1 MAQLIVVNS
10 TSVLAALV
18 VVYGAALAFYRLN
31 LHPLAEFPGPT
42 LSIIS
47 YWYEF
52 YFEIERL
59 HDISGPIIRIN
70 PDELHIKDA
79 DFFNI
84 LYSSSG
90 GEQRNKYA
98 RHQNANESPGSVAST
113 GPADLHRLKQS
124 ALNPFFS
131 KASIT
136 RLEPLIQEKVEL
148 LCNGL
153 RNLMERKEIV
163 YVGAAYYSLSLDV
176 ISDYSFGTSWHCLD
190 TPGFATEW
198 EKTIISV
205 LESTPLSKQLPWIN
219 LLIQRLPAAWRK
231 RLTPDIGVLIATKQK
246 IGKQISHIKNSLALV
261 DSLPPLEK
269 ELRRVIDEA
278 FVLLI
283 SGTDTTVHA
292 LAIAT
297 YHLLANPSILFT
309 LKEELKVAIPDP
321 SSPPSWRELEQL
333 PYLRA
338 VISETLRIGAVAT
351 IRIATQA
358 PSTPTNYKDWII
370 PAGTPVAMN
379 TRSILHDRQIFP
391 EPEKFQP
398 ERLDKYLVA
407 FSKGS
412 RACLGLNLAYAE
424 MYLALA
430 NVMRRFEMVLDDV
443 VRERDVDIVRD
454 CIIGLPS
461 KGSKGVTVRILRE
474 N

>member
-1 MAQLIVVNS
+1 V
-10 TSVLAALV
+10 
-18 VVYGAALAFYRLN
+18 
-31 LHPLAEFPGPT
+31 
-42 LSIIS
+42 
-47 YWYEF
+47 
-52 YFEIERL
+52 
-59 HDISGPIIRIN
+59 
-70 PDELHIKDA
+70 
-79 DFFNI
+79 
-84 LYSSSG
+84 
-90 GEQRNKYA
+90 
-98 RHQNANESPGSVAST
+98 
-113 GPADLHRLKQS
+113 
-124 ALNPFFS
+124 
-131 KASIT
+131 
-136 RLEPLIQEKVEL
+136 
-148 LCNGL
+148 
-153 RNLMERKEIV
+153 ERKEIV
-163 YVGAAYYSLSLDV
+163 HVGAAYYSLSLDV

-190 TPGFATEW
+190 TPGFAPEW

-205 LESTPLSKQLPWIN
+205 LESTPLSKKLPWIN
-219 LLIQRLPAAWRK
+219 SLIQRLPAAWRK
-231 RLTPDIGVLIATKQK
+231 LLTPDIGVLITTKQK

-261 DSLPPLEK
+261 ESTPAEERIAGSKDTMFHAILTSSLPPLEK
-269 ELRRVIDEA
+269 ELRRVIDEV

-283 SGTDTTVHA
+283 SGTDTTAHA
-292 LAIAT
+292 LAITT

-338 VISETLRIGAVAT
+338 VISETLRTGAVAT

-398 ERLDKYLVA
+398 ERWIRAAAEGRRLDKYLVA

-412 RACLGLNLAYAE
+412 RACLGLNLGYAE

-443 VRERDVDIVRD
+443 VRERDVDIVSD
-454 CIIGLPS
+454 CIVGLPS